1 MPLYLFIFDPD
12 KDRRNVLKHGLSLRE
27 GIAVF
32 TSPHKLTLA
41 SARASEDRLMD
52 IADVHQQVLI
62 LVYVERSAQ
71 IRLISLRPASK
82 QERLLYAKWKNKA

>member
-1 MPLYLFIFDPD
+1 MPPSLFIFDPD
-12 KDRRNVLKHGLSLRE
+12 KDRRNVLKHGLSLHQ

-41 SARASEDRLMD
+41 SARAGEDRLMD

-62 LVYVERSAQ
+62 LVYVKRSAQ

-82 QERLLYAKWKNKA
+82 QERLLYANWEIKA

>member
-1 MPLYLFIFDPD
+1 
-12 KDRRNVLKHGLSLRE
+12 VG
-27 GIAVF
+27 
-32 TSPHKLTLA
+32 
-41 SARASEDRLMD
+41 EDRLMD
-52 IADVHQQVLI
+52 IADVHQLVLI